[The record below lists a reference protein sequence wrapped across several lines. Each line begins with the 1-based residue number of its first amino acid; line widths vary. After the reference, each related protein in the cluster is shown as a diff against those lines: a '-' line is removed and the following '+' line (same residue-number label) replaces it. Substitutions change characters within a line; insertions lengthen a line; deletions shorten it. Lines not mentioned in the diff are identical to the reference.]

1 MSNDALPFFPLV
13 QVLQH
18 ILGPAKVWI
27 KWMHQTTGKAAV
39 DHHARGPEPYS
50 PQGDSGE
57 KKFGHI
63 LKIIGRLCST
73 N

>member
-18 ILGPAKVWI
+18 TLGPAKVWI

-50 PQGDSGE
+50 PQDE
-57 KKFGHI
+57 DDETFFIFFIFK
-63 LKIIGRLCST
+63 
-73 N
+73 

>member
-18 ILGPAKVWI
+18 TLGPAKVWI

-50 PQGDSGE
+50 PQDDQDDV
-57 KKFGHI
+57 
-63 LKIIGRLCST
+63 
-73 N
+73 